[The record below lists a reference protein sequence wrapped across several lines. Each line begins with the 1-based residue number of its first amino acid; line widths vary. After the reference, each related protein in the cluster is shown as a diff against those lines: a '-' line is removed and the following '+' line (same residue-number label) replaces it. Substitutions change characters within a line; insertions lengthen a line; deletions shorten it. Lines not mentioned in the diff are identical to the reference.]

1 MSVGDI
7 YGGDY
12 KGIGLPMN
20 MIASTFGRLK
30 DLDDC
35 SSVAKDDVARSLLT
49 MVAANNLIFSKII
62 AQMEN
67 IKRVIW
73 IGTHIDMLEYMAMS
87 ETAFA
92 LLSQNQ
98 AELMF
103 PTYHSFLGS
112 LGLLLSATTD
122 AYKFEN

>member
-122 AYKFEN
+122 DYKFEN